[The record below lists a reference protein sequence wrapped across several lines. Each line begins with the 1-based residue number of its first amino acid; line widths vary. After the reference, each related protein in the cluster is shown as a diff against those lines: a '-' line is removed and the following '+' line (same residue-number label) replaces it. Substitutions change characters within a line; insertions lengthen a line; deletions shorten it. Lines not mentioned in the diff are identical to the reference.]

1 MTVREDLKEGIWQ
14 MFAYTRM
21 TATNTA
27 NIRACD
33 ASEKIARTQTVAP
46 FEWWLQ
52 ITVIWFTAVCLGS
65 CGMVPKSRISVK
77 TNVALSSMT
86 AISPPVAQAREV
98 ITVTGA
104 HLRSDMPYEACF
116 MSANG
121 EIIKV
126 PVSVADSTLASFIIP
141 GGLGLGEKNF
151 DMILGSRTIATFTVV
166 IDDTSNILG
175 IFTGDGGRICSTD
188 RFIDKTGSIKHGTK
202 DCAPANMVNCS
213 SAGEQSCVASGA
225 YFAGVVCSAD
235 ESACYLP
242 TYTPG
247 TQDKK
252 AIDYGTIDGSK
263 MLSTLTVSGVL
274 GTIASRTTWDLATSF
289 PGAGYYTGVSN
300 APSAA
305 AIVLNSTIIGVAGSA
320 TASPNNCSADGEA
333 GCVTTASYKSA
344 LMTSVLAGNIKSGV
358 TIAGVVGGYPS
369 TTYLLQGAGST
380 ADLENT
386 NFDAQVK
393 SAALFEYWNSAGVRQ
408 VSAGDADITAANIAD
423 GVSVFGLSGSLTT
436 TLVTPDA
443 WDVRVGTTIN
453 NVVGKLKV
461 TCRNRVNSAVYN
473 YDGAVGSIPDR
484 ETTAGST
491 IDYWD
496 TIEDYNNGAA
506 GLPPSV
512 VSGWTNNDCGGIEG
526 SVNDVNIWKDIT
538 TTDGTT
544 QSTCATTAA
553 ACTMKDKITRLE
565 WSKLR
570 GTSRTWP
577 QAINDCDALTFN
589 GKTDW
594 RLPTQKELMEASTHG
609 VRSAASTNWI
619 TATNIGGDFWSGSSV
634 SNATRNAW
642 TVNLGTGA
650 SSGGTEKSQPA
661 ARVVCVR

>member
-1 MTVREDLKEGIWQ
+1 
-14 MFAYTRM
+14 
-21 TATNTA
+21 
-27 NIRACD
+27 
-33 ASEKIARTQTVAP
+33 
-46 FEWWLQ
+46 
-52 ITVIWFTAVCLGS
+52 
-65 CGMVPKSRISVK
+65 
-77 TNVALSSMT
+77 
-86 AISPPVAQAREV
+86 
-98 ITVTGA
+98 
-104 HLRSDMPYEACF
+104 
-116 MSANG
+116 
-121 EIIKV
+121 
-126 PVSVADSTLASFIIP
+126 
-141 GGLGLGEKNF
+141 
-151 DMILGSRTIATFTVV
+151 
-166 IDDTSNILG
+166 
-175 IFTGDGGRICSTD
+175 
-188 RFIDKTGSIKHGTK
+188 
-202 DCAPANMVNCS
+202 
-213 SAGEQSCVASGA
+213 
-225 YFAGVVCSAD
+225 
-235 ESACYLP
+235 
-242 TYTPG
+242 
-247 TQDKK
+247 
-252 AIDYGTIDGSK
+252 
-263 MLSTLTVSGVL
+263 
-274 GTIASRTTWDLATSF
+274 
-289 PGAGYYTGVSN
+289 
-300 APSAA
+300 
-305 AIVLNSTIIGVAGSA
+305 
-320 TASPNNCSADGEA
+320 
-333 GCVTTASYKSA
+333 
-344 LMTSVLAGNIKSGV
+344 MTSVLAGNIKSGV

-408 VSAGDADITAANIAD
+408 VSAGDVDITAANIAD

-461 TCRNRVNSAVYN
+461 TCRNRVNTTVYN

-565 WSKLR
+565 WSKIR

-661 ARVVCVR
+661 RVVCVR